1 MSKKL
6 GIVESLKNAQTEEE
20 IKKLENQVKNLQ
32 GKASDKTL
40 RKCARILAQKK
51 NKSKKRK

>member
-20 IKKLENQVKNLQ
+20 IKKLENQVKSLQ
-32 GKASDKTL
+32 GKASDKTV